1 MYWTPAQMV
10 AHMTANGASLRTGDL
25 FASGTVS
32 GPGRDERGSFIE
44 MSWNGEQPLQ
54 LLDGTTRTFVEDGDR
69 VTITGRAPG
78 RGGSTIGFGEV
89 TATVVPA
96 VGDPRRVR
104 SGGVPGGD
112 RDPSRPAHT

>member
-44 MSWNGEQPLQ
+44 MSWNGSEALTLQ
-54 LLDGTTRTFVEDGDR
+54 DGTTRTFLEDEDE
-69 VTITGRAPG
+69 VTITARARGRD
-78 RGGSTIGFGEV
+78 GGQIGFGEV
-89 TATVVPA
+89 TGTIRPA
-96 VGDPRRVR
+96 VAVDSSQGIEEPQDAVR
-104 SGGVPGGD
+104 GPG
-112 RDPSRPAHT
+112 